1 MADVKFDGA
10 SFNTQWISSF
20 SSVSDFISTCPK
32 GIFAGENREA
42 KLTELY
48 TIVNGKPKT
57 TKKAD
62 KVIVVDELDG
72 EWLIGR
78 LSN

>member
-1 MADVKFDGA
+1 MGNISIEFENA
-10 SFNTQWISSF
+10 SFRIEWVQSF
-20 SSVSDFISTCPK
+20 TSVSDFISDCPPHLCE
-32 GIFAGENREA
+32 GENREA

-62 KVIVVDELDG
+62 KVIVVDDLDG
-72 EWLIGR
+72 E
-78 LSN
+78 